1 MTAAKSSATS
11 GIPPENAP
19 DIRPGS
25 SRRGRTAAGADKP
38 EGTAVTRTYDALR
51 GLILNYEIKPNE
63 RLNEVELAAR
73 FNVSRTPLRE
83 ALNRLV
89 VERLLRFEPSI
100 GFYRAKIDVQEI
112 VNLYEF
118 RVMLETEGVKLAVER
133 ATDDE
138 IAEVTAFWKDT
149 YARRSTVTTA
159 ERIANDEQFHER
171 VTALGH
177 NSELVHALR
186 SVNARIHFIRWA
198 DTQGGDE
205 HEASYH
211 RHLELLTVLSERDQ
225 ARAIAVLRNIIV
237 MRQEQIVAILKE
249 GAARLYLANV

>member
-1 MTAAKSSATS
+1 MTAAKSPVALDF
-11 GIPPENAP
+11 PPGPA
-19 DIRPGS
+19 
-25 SRRGRTAAGADKP
+25 RRGRGARSGDKQ

-51 GLILNYEIKPNE
+51 ALILSYEIKPNE

-89 VERLLRFEPSI
+89 VERLLRFEPSL
-100 GFYRAKIDVQEI
+100 GFYRPKIDVQEI

-138 IAEVTAFWKDT
+138 IAEVTRFWKET
-149 YARRSTVTTA
+149 FERRASVTRV
-159 ERIANDEQFHER
+159 ERITNDEQFHER
-171 VTALGH
+171 VAALGH
-177 NSELVHALR
+177 NEELVHALKT
-186 SVNARIHFIRWA
+186 VNARIHFIRWA
-198 DTQGGDE
+198 APQGGDE

-211 RHLELLTVLSERDQ
+211 RHLELLTVLGERDQ
-225 ARAIAVLRNIIV
+225 TRAIEVLRAIIV
-237 MRQEQIVAILKE
+237 MRQEEIVAILKE
-249 GAARLYLANV
+249 GAAKLYLANV